1 MNEVAINIRFSCGHK
16 FSTPLSKYQGVK
28 FLDCMIKVKVFI
40 AQLYPTLC
48 DAMDCSPSGFTV
60 HGILQARILEWTAIS
75 FSRGSSQ
82 SRDWTC
88 VSYIGR
94 WILYLWTTK
103 KAQYTPCS
111 LLKHIP
117 VYLIRHLVE
126 VPKIHEAFCFS
137 QEVPDSYHSISWP
150 SGERT
155 THSRMSFPPNPSNF
169 LPQTLTLHLHP
180 WPPWHSFPL
189 VMHNTAF

>member
-1 MNEVAINIRFSCGHK
+1 MDSFQLWGIMNEVAINIRFSCGHK

-82 SRDWTC
+82 SRD
-88 VSYIGR
+88 
-94 WILYLWTTK
+94 
-103 KAQYTPCS
+103 
-111 LLKHIP
+111 
-117 VYLIRHLVE
+117 
-126 VPKIHEAFCFS
+126 
-137 QEVPDSYHSISWP
+137 
-150 SGERT
+150 
-155 THSRMSFPPNPSNF
+155 
-169 LPQTLTLHLHP
+169 
-180 WPPWHSFPL
+180 
-189 VMHNTAF
+189 